1 MRPRASSSAFSACV
15 MISPVDPESLVC
27 VSAVYMYCSW
37 VACLRVRP
45 APLSLHSE
53 AHTDRVAHAP
63 MPQKKS
69 CEVRHFQSHTST
81 FSFATKRKTSVP
93 ACAHISE
100 LAMRATTRHLRSSP
114 IERPRFDCGL
124 ALARP
129 LDVSRREHHRG
140 MRNFHRR
147 CGRVELW
154 RGGGGEVVI
163 EQSRPRDSGGVVGR
177 PSPER
182 AAVRW
187 RRATRSLRARQ
198 TLVLASGHRC
208 RRFAATGRRSGGACM
223 RLQVVE

>member
-1 MRPRASSSAFSACV
+1 
-15 MISPVDPESLVC
+15 
-27 VSAVYMYCSW
+27 
-37 VACLRVRP
+37 
-45 APLSLHSE
+45 
-53 AHTDRVAHAP
+53 
-63 MPQKKS
+63 
-69 CEVRHFQSHTST
+69 
-81 FSFATKRKTSVP
+81 
-93 ACAHISE
+93 
-100 LAMRATTRHLRSSP
+100 MRATSRRRRSSP

-163 EQSRPRDSGGVVGR
+163 EQLRPSDSGGVVGR

-187 RRATRSLRARQ
+187 RSVTRSLCARK
-198 TLVLASGHRC
+198 TLVRASGHV
-208 RRFAATGRRSGGACM
+208 AAAASRLPAGSGGACM
-223 RLQVVE
+223 RLQVVV